1 MNNNIDLTTGTRRYS
16 SRTPFGILALGRK
29 NFARWNVEFQ
39 GQTEIKKWRPL
50 LKLGLVVRNVR
61 CVNFSPQGLEG
72 SDLVDDLIDGPLVF
86 RLVLLTQNSD
96 EASLEVLHRIVYWTL
111 WFIAFIFAGYLEP
124 MQVLRVVGVPKDKL
138 AHGSVDAAARLLG
151 TQI

>member
-1 MNNNIDLTTGTRRYS
+1 M
-16 SRTPFGILALGRK
+16 
-29 NFARWNVEFQ
+29 
-39 GQTEIKKWRPL
+39 
-50 LKLGLVVRNVR
+50 R

-111 WFIAFIFAGYLEP
+111 WFIAFILAGYLEP
-124 MQVLRVVGVPKDKL
+124 MQVLRVVGVPEDEL
-138 AHGSVDAAARLLG
+138 AHGGVDATARLLG
-151 TQI
+151 AQI